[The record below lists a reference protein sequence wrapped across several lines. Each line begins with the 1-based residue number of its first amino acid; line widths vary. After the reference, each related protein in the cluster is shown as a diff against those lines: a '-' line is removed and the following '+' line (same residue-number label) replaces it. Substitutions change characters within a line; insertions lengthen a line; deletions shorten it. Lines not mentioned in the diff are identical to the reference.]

1 MGSVL
6 LTAAAGRA
14 LLLRCSLLTA
24 ALGGA
29 LHGGSSMG
37 CWVGRLSK
45 AGAAQEALAGASPQL
60 GGAALEGGVAGGGR
74 GGVAAC

>member
-24 ALGGA
+24 VLGVALVVEGREVMRLLTAVLGGA
-29 LHGGSSMG
+29 LAEGLGG
-37 CWVGRLSK
+37 V
-45 AGAAQEALAGASPQL
+45 L